1 MIFCFRIIALLIF
14 WMTAFHLIS
23 QVPFTCEGQF
33 FVSVTNNN
41 RSSIFECKI
50 NTNDGQVEFSP
61 INVEPYFFPLNAIGY
76 RYTDNLIYGIN
87 PDNNNLFHFDR
98 EGNAVFLKRL
108 LGLDPSSGYY
118 SAAITADGNFLIL
131 LASRNNVNTHMIE
144 VELTS
149 GNYFTRRIDLF
160 TNGPQAV
167 SINCTDFAFHPTD
180 GLLYGFDS
188 RSRRLV
194 TIAYPSGEVRQNVF
208 PPSNEIN
215 RIGACFFDPQG
226 FFYGYGSARFGNTQ
240 ERSLFRI
247 SSVTGLGEKIGEGP
261 IASSKDGCS
270 CPYGISLEKRVAPAR
285 IAACE
290 TAVYTFIVTNSS
302 SINLE
307 SIDFVDELP
316 KDLTAVEVLRNP
328 YGGIVE
334 GLGTKDFLIKNM
346 NLSLGRDSIMLRVI
360 SSPNAGGTYANQA
373 RLENLPDFLGGSRVS
388 DAVGT
393 VIIGDS
399 TLLDVVAYVPFSIT
413 DTLRGCEGQ
422 SVTIDLDL
430 PPDVSITW
438 PNGQTGLGYSV
449 NQEAWVPVMITDQ
462 CQNYRDSVFVDFFE
476 KPSLAQFPGDFSV
489 FLGEEMVYEPNVI
502 GNGPFQLVWG
512 YSGNQVGDWCS
523 TCSILVL
530 KPTDSG
536 EVTLAVSDDN
546 NCISEYQFSVEVQ
559 KDYSYSF
566 PNVLNG
572 AGSGV
577 NAIFKGAA
585 KTQGVMLRSFLVFDR
600 WGGIIYENNSIPL
613 SELAWDGTKGGQS
626 IVPGVYVYLAELIF
640 LDGVIRKHTGTITIL
655 R

>member
-1 MIFCFRIIALLIF
+1 MILCFRVLALFICLLTSTYIF
-14 WMTAFHLIS
+14 S

-61 INVEPYFFPLNAIGY
+61 INDEPYFFPLNAIGY

-194 TIAYPSGEVRQNVF
+194 TIDYPSGEVRQNEF

-226 FFYGYGSARFGNTQ
+226 YFYGYGSARFGNTQ

-247 SSVTGLGEKIGEGP
+247 SSITGLGEKIGEGP
-261 IASSKDGCS
+261 IAASKDGCS
-270 CPYGISLEKRVAPAR
+270 CPYGISLEKRVTPVR
-285 IAACE
+285 ITACE
-290 TAVYTFIVTNSS
+290 TAIYTFIVTNSS

-307 SIDFVDELP
+307 GVDFVDQLP
-316 KDLTAVEVLRNP
+316 EDLIAVEIIRNP
-328 YGGIVE
+328 YGGTVE
-334 GLGTKDFLIKNM
+334 GLGTRDFSIRDM
-346 NLSLGRDSIMLRVI
+346 NLSLGRDSIMLKVV
-360 SSPNAGGTYANQA
+360 SSPNASGTYANQA
-373 RLENLPDFLGGSRVS
+373 RLENLPDFLGGRRIS

-399 TLLDVVAYVPFSIT
+399 TFLDVVAYVPFSIT
-413 DTLRGCEGQ
+413 DTVRGCEGLPL
-422 SVTIDLDL
+422 SIDLDL
-430 PPDVSITW
+430 PTDVSITW
-438 PNGQTGLGYSV
+438 PNGQTGTSYVVS
-449 NQEAWVPVMITDQ
+449 QEAWVPVKITDQ
-462 CQNYRDSVFVDFFE
+462 CQIYQDSVFVDFFDNPRLIQL
-476 KPSLAQFPGDFSV
+476 PSDFSV
-489 FLGEEMVYEPNVI
+489 FLGDELVYEPNIV
-502 GNGPFQLVWG
+502 GNGSFQLVWNF
-512 YSGNQVGDWCS
+512 SEDRVGEWCP
-523 TCSILVL
+523 TCSILTL
-530 KPTDSG
+530 RPTDTG
-536 EVTLAVSDDN
+536 ELTLAVTDDN
-546 NCISEYQFSVEVQ
+546 NCMAAYQFSVVVE
-559 KDYSYSF
+559 KDYSFTF
-566 PNVLNG
+566 PNVLDG
-572 AGSGV
+572 TGSGV

-585 KTQGVMLRSFLVFDR
+585 KTRGVLVRSFSVFDR
-600 WGGIIYENNSIPL
+600 WGGLIYESYNIPL
-613 SELAWDGTKGGQS
+613 SELTWDGTKGGQ
-626 IVPGVYVYLAELIF
+626 ILVPGVYAYVAELKF
-640 LDGVIRKHTGTITIL
+640 LDGVVRMHTGTVTIL